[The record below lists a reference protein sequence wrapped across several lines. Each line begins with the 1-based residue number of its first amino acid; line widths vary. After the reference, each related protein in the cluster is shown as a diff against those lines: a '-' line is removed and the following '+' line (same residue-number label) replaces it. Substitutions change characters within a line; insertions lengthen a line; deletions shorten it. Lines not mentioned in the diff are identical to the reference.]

1 MRIKFLVFSLAYTRY
16 RGNWNRYHPLISY
29 WKVNFRSSD
38 FHISYWE
45 KISENLPDLQRG
57 TLYKKQFGPVT
68 ILKSGDEIF
77 RIVTGSKLAAN
88 QSLNGGYLFQIARYP
103 KFCRGEESYTPNPG
117 RQNPGTSLKKEA
129 SD

>member
-45 KISENLPDLQRG
+45 KISKNFGDLQREDP
-57 TLYKKQFGPVT
+57 LQKAIRPSNYSEMWRRNFQNSYS
-68 ILKSGDEIF
+68 L
-77 RIVTGSKLAAN
+77 TGSKLAAN
-88 QSLNGGYLFQIARYP
+88 LSLSPLPPAAKLAGGIYSKYP
-103 KFCRGEESYTPNPG
+103 GM
-117 RQNPGTSLKKEA
+117 
-129 SD
+129 